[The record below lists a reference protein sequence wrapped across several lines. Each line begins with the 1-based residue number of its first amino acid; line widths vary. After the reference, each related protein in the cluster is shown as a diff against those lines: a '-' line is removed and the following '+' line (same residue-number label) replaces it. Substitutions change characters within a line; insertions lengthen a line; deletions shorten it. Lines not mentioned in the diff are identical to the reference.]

1 MGQCVMSCLS
11 GCGEPK
17 ATLVEPCV
25 SSEDEI
31 VKSITGEGKE
41 DEDLEGSDEKLD
53 KEKDTDE
60 REEVPE
66 VVVDGTGEKK
76 EANGE
81 LDKSDCN
88 GQNKTDKTVELGAKK
103 ASGGSRSRPF
113 FGKMFK
119 PRSDVVADKSTTEDQ
134 TVVKIVDEGL
144 EQTVVEETTPL
155 VKEAEL
161 EDRYIILDKPEP
173 VEEDD
178 NKKEPTPN
186 TSF

>member
-1 MGQCVMSCLS
+1 M
-11 GCGEPK
+11 
-17 ATLVEPCV
+17 
-25 SSEDEI
+25 
-31 VKSITGEGKE
+31 
-41 DEDLEGSDEKLD
+41 
-53 KEKDTDE
+53 
-60 REEVPE
+60 
-66 VVVDGTGEKK
+66 VDGTGDKK

-88 GQNKTDKTVELGAKK
+88 GHNKTDETVVLGAKK
-103 ASGGSRSRPF
+103 ASGGSRIVAF

-119 PRSDVVADKSTTEDQ
+119 PRSDVVADKSATEDQ
-134 TVVKIVDEGL
+134 TVVKMVDEGR

-155 VKEAEL
+155 AKEAEL
-161 EDRYIILDKPEP
+161 EDRYITLDKPEP